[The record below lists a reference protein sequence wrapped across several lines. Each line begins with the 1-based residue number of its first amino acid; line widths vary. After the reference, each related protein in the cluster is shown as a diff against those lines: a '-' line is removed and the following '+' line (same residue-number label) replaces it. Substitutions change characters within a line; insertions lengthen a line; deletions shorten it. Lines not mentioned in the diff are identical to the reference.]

1 MKIHWTMNK
10 DRNPAVTLE
19 RVDTV
24 ILTLIYLIN
33 LLKEPFRTVES
44 RKDPILNNWA
54 YEVDLRL

>member
-44 RKDPILNNWA
+44 RKDTILNNWA